1 MDNIFPVDPQDGLVK
16 GEMQKLTYYALTNP
30 RKLDRIG
37 NYLAEY
43 LKYYVDHRRYDFAKI
58 AMKAMEQ
65 FCDVE
70 IIVQGEHILC
80 HKVVLASASEYFEN
94 MFR

>member
-1 MDNIFPVDPQDGLVK
+1 MAVERSFAMESVNSSFNNYGH
-16 GEMQKLTYYALTNP
+16 KLLL
-30 RKLDRIG
+30 R
-37 NYLAEY
+37 
-43 LKYYVDHRRYDFAKI
+43 LKS
-58 AMKAMEQ
+58 MKAMEQ